1 MLFSSRLCILLS
13 FVSNYLSEAIRTGRV
28 FFFFLYRMIVCRV
41 CLYDTHLPLLCGLRR
56 LCAPSCHMCTLG
68 DSPWHWY
75 YHVPFLALLSS
86 VCLEGVFTMTSR
98 GPSPWLSGVYLT
110 SNCCHSLKRR
120 AFFACVCLCTEHK
133 CSSVTLNDRYTQ
145 QFSPYM
151 LFHNCCQTVLTTRVM
166 YTGCDIL
173 IIYSREGAYFE
184 RRRWQWCSSS
194 VHNVT
199 VCYHKDLSLF
209 RILSSVMDLQP
220 SRTSHRTK
228 NMYISKL
235 YDVVMLVLVKDSGM
249 FSVLIVVCSDHFP
262 FIFFFFFV

>member
-1 MLFSSRLCILLS
+1 MRHVVFISLMYTAFFR
-13 FVSNYLSEAIRTGRV
+13 FELSERSNKDWKG
-28 FFFFLYRMIVCRV
+28 FFLYRMIVCRV

-133 CSSVTLNDRYTQ
+133 CCSVTLNDWYTQ

-184 RRRWQWCSSS
+184 RRRCQWCSSS

-235 YDVVMLVLVKDSGM
+235 YDVVMLVLGKDSGM